1 MFKCINCGWKG
12 NELSKQ
18 SSGAMW
24 NDKCPVCGDEVIAL
38 SVENKLSK
46 VEPEHSEKIK
56 FDFNNDGVVDSKDRK
71 VAARLLGSKKGKQ
84 RKGVR

>member
-1 MFKCINCGWKG
+1 MFKCINCSWKG
-12 NELSKQ
+12 TELSKQ
-18 SSGAMW
+18 SESVMW
-24 NDKCPVCGDEVIAL
+24 NDKCPVCGDEVKSL
-38 SVENKLSK
+38 EDKLSK
-46 VEPEHSEKIK
+46 AKPEHSEKIK

>member
-1 MFKCINCGWKG
+1 MFKCTNCVWKG
-12 NELSKQ
+12 EELSKT
-18 SSGAMW
+18 SDGAMW
-24 NDKCPVCGDEVIAL
+24 DGKCPVCGDEVKSI
-38 SVENKLSK
+38 EDKLSK
-46 VEPEHSEKIK
+46 AEPEQGASNK

>member
-12 NELSKQ
+12 TELSKQ

-38 SVENKLSK
+38 SVEDKLSK
-46 VEPEHSEKIK
+46 AEPEQGASNK
-56 FDFNNDGVVDSKDRK
+56 FDFNKDGVVDKKD
-71 VAARLLGSKKGKQ
+71 VSLAAKLLGSKKGKQ